1 MRNRGHCQR
10 CGPLVVYN
18 EDNGIVKAFRN
29 LPGVEQVN
37 VRRLNLLQLA
47 SGGHLGCFI
56 IWTEGAFALLDEVF
70 GTFNKFSVHKKDY
83 Q

>member
-1 MRNRGHCQR
+1 MKHCQR
-10 CGPLVVYN
+10 RGPLVVYN

-29 LPGVEQVN
+29 LPCVELVN
-37 VRRLNLLQLA
+37 VRRLNLLQLTP
-47 SGGHLGCFI
+47 GGHLGRFV

-70 GTFNKFSVHKKDY
+70 GTFDKLSVYKKDY